1 MAYYVGGNWLKFV
14 VMPRLYQLEENGF
27 DNTTYNAVSRIPT
40 ETKLIR
46 SDFFDPVGSRDSVSL
61 RPSIN
66 HGFLA
71 RGDSPLYGLYSYV
84 RPQGLSFLSIL
95 VINKVAI
102 WAILVPG
109 GKGGGAWVY
118 SVTD

>member
-1 MAYYVGGNWLKFV
+1 
-14 VMPRLYQLEENGF
+14 MPRLYQLEESGF

-46 SDFFDPVGSRDSVSL
+46 SDFLTPWEAATSL

-109 GKGGGAWVY
+109 GKGGA
-118 SVTD
+118 